1 MIFNTSRI
9 PSKIEIELTVLQ
21 ITSLQKAFSD
31 PRTRLDHSG
40 IVNLLLIHV
49 LTGKI
54 GSIHVTIAGF
64 LCSLRKSGGD
74 CFCGLGEKNLRIFFS
89 S

>member
-21 ITSLQKAFSD
+21 ITSLQKAFSG

-40 IVNLLLIHV
+40 VVDLLRIHV
-49 LTGKI
+49 LTAKI
-54 GSIHVTIAGF
+54 GSIHITIPGF
-64 LCSLRKSGGD
+64 ICSLRKSGGD
-74 CFCGLGEKNLRIFFS
+74 CFRGFAGKKS
-89 S
+89 